1 MSFSQP
7 EIENLGVSALGHEQ
21 VCRLDVAVNNSLR
34 MRCIEGIGDFYSQL
48 QQRFQLYRL
57 CSNAMFQGYTIEKL
71 HRDEGLSILVAD
83 IIDRANIRVVQG
95 RCSLGLTLKA
105 RQGLGISGDFFG
117 EEF

>member
-1 MSFSQP
+1 MSSSQP

-57 CSNAMFQGYTIEKL
+57 CTNAMFQGYTS
-71 HRDEGLSILVAD
+71 RNSIAM
-83 IIDRANIRVVQG
+83 
-95 RCSLGLTLKA
+95 KA
-105 RQGLGISGDFFG
+105 FPSWSPIS
-117 EEF
+117 